1 MTRTVD
7 PVQPPPAEATRRD
20 RAVARAQEG
29 EDNVPG
35 RLRALLWPMA
45 GFLMAFALLI
55 VDLFFDLQMALAFGL
70 AAAAVIVLGA
80 LSVHHHMG
88 EIERRR
94 QALTRAGAQANE
106 ANRAK
111 SQFLAVMSHE
121 LRTPMT
127 GMIGTLDL
135 LRETSLTPAQRRLTE
150 TLAGSSTA
158 LLTVLNDILDFS
170 KIEAGMLQIETLD
183 FRLCDSLGATLNLFR
198 AQAERKGIRLVGE
211 IATDVPPVIRSDPT
225 RLRQILTNLI
235 GNAVKFTDSGQVDV
249 RVVKTGESP
258 LRLRF
263 EIQDTGVG
271 ISSEKQAALFQ
282 PFVQADAHTSRR
294 FGGTG
299 LGLAIC
305 SRLAAAMGGRIGLTS
320 AIGLGSCFW
329 FTITTEPGLEAAVD
343 SSLAEEA
350 DPERATPPPAQARPA
365 GGRLLV
371 AEDNDVNRF
380 LIEEHLRRRGYDVT
394 MVEHGWAAV
403 EAHRAQA
410 FDIVLL
416 DMRMPVM
423 DGPTATKRIRALPPP
438 ACNVPI
444 IALTADAMR
453 DDAQR
458 YLRSGIDA
466 LHTKPI
472 DWDSLDLTI
481 RRFLEDGGSRPKAPV
496 LPPRPP
502 GQAVDSQVDT
512 QTIARLRQV
521 MGDGGMVD
529 LIAAFRATLANEGAK
544 LHAAAAGQAAREVR
558 EAAHAIQGMAA
569 ELGARGVADIARTIR
584 IDGAGALNGAA
595 LAERLESYDAMVAA
609 TLRRLDLLAEEH
621 GTASVQMK
629 A

>member
-1 MTRTVD
+1 MTRMVD
-7 PVQPPPAEATRRD
+7 PVQPPPAMAASSDRAAAKTPERRD
-20 RAVARAQEG
+20 G
-29 EDNVPG
+29 TPG

-45 GFLMAFALLI
+45 GFLMALALLI
-55 VDLFFDLQMALAFGL
+55 VDLFFDLEVALVFSL
-70 AAAAVIVLGA
+70 AAAAVIVVGA
-80 LSVHHHMG
+80 LSVLHHMG
-88 EIERRR
+88 EIDR
-94 QALTRAGAQANE
+94 QHRALARAGAQANE
-106 ANRAK
+106 ASRAK

-170 KIEAGMLQIETLD
+170 KIEAGMLQIETID
-183 FRLCDSLGATLNLFR
+183 FRLSDNLGATLGLFR
-198 AQAERKGIRLVGE
+198 AQAEQKGIRLVGE

-225 RLRQILTNLI
+225 RLRQILANLI

-282 PFVQADAHTSRR
+282 PFVQADVHTSRR

-329 FTITTEPGLEAAVD
+329 FTITTEPGLAA
-343 SSLAEEA
+343 AEPDPSGVA
-350 DPERATPPPAQARPA
+350 DDARPAPPPAEARS
-365 GGRLLV
+365 GTRLLV

-380 LIEEHLRRRGYDVT
+380 LIEEHLHRRGYDVT

-410 FDIVLL
+410 FDIILL

-472 DWDSLDLTI
+472 DWDSLDRTI
-481 RRFLEDGGSRPKAPV
+481 HRLLEDGGGRPKAPI
-496 LPPRPP
+496 LPARIPEP
-502 GQAVDSQVDT
+502 AVDSLLDGR
-512 QTIARLRQV
+512 TITRLREV

-529 LIAAFRATLANEGAK
+529 LVAAFRTTLANEGAR
-544 LHAAAAGQAAREVR
+544 LHAAADSRAAGEVR
-558 EAAHAIQGMAA
+558 EAAHTIQGMAA
-569 ELGARGVADIARTIR
+569 ELGAPGIADIVHTIR
-584 IDGAGALNGAA
+584 LDGPQALEEPA
-595 LAERLESYDAMVAA
+595 LAERLAQYDAIVTA
-609 TLRRLDLLAEEH
+609 TLRRLDILVEECAA
-621 GTASVQMK
+621 ASPVSAQ

>member
-1 MTRTVD
+1 MTRTVG
-7 PVQPPPAEATRRD
+7 PVQPPPAMAASGDRAAAKAQNRRD
-20 RAVARAQEG
+20 
-29 EDNVPG
+29 NMPG
-35 RLRALLWPMA
+35 RLRALAWPMA

-70 AAAAVIVLGA
+70 AAAAVIVVGA

-88 EIERRR
+88 EIDRQR

-170 KIEAGMLQIETLD
+170 KIEAGMLQIEALD
-183 FRLCDSLGATLNLFR
+183 FRLADCLGATLNLFR
-198 AQAERKGIRLVGE
+198 AQAEQKGIRLVGE

-225 RLRQILTNLI
+225 RLRQILANLI

-249 RVVKTGESP
+249 RVVKTAESP

-282 PFVQADAHTSRR
+282 PFVQADVHTSRR

-329 FTITTEPGLEAAVD
+329 FTITTEPGLEAAIG
-343 SSLAEEA
+343 SPLTEGAA
-350 DPERATPPPAQARPA
+350 TERTMLPPTDALP

-472 DWDSLDLTI
+472 DWDSLDRTI
-481 RRFLEDGGSRPKAPV
+481 RRFLEDGGGRPKAPI
-496 LPPRPP
+496 LPARIPEL
-502 GQAVDSQVDT
+502 AADSLLDAKTVT
-512 QTIARLRQV
+512 RLREV
-521 MGDGGMVD
+521 MGDGGMID
-529 LIAAFRATLANEGAK
+529 LVAAFRTTLANEGAR
-544 LHAAAAGQAAREVR
+544 LHAAASNRAAGEIR
-558 EAAHAIQGMAA
+558 EAAHTIQGMAA
-569 ELGARGVADIARTIR
+569 ELGAPGIADIVRTIR
-584 IDGAGALNGAA
+584 IDGPQALDEPA
-595 LAERLESYDAMVAA
+595 LAERLAQYDAVVTA
-609 TLRRLDLLAEEH
+609 TLRRLDMLVEECAAAAP
-621 GTASVQMK
+621 ASAQ